1 MTLFCPRCNS
11 LLVVRYQATGL
22 MDKLLA
28 LCALVSFQCQSC
40 QHRFRAMQPRTSDTK
55 REAERRTIART
66 PVQVPVK
73 FEYGDDGGEG
83 TLTDLSKDGCTLDS
97 KRRLRPGLLLRVH
110 LPAGQ
115 TDAPQ
120 TLVTQIASVRSVEGN
135 RAGLKFLAFT
145 PPEQVQLEQTVT
157 STLKR
162 FTAKTAG
169 PTQH

>member
-1 MTLFCPRCNS
+1 MTLFCPRCKS
-11 LLVVRYQATGL
+11 LLVARCQDTRFL
-22 MDKLLA
+22 DKLLS

-40 QHRFRAMQPRTSDTK
+40 RHRFRAKEVRMRDLTPGT
-55 REAERRTIART
+55 ERRNIARI
-66 PVQVPVK
+66 PVQIPVN

-110 LPAGQ
+110 LPAGPEH
-115 TDAPQ
+115 APQ
-120 TLVTQIASVRSVEGN
+120 AFVTEIATVRSVDGS

-145 PPEQVQLEQTVT
+145 PPEQVHLEQTVT

-162 FTAKTAG
+162 FTGKTAG
-169 PTQH
+169 PAQP

>member
-11 LLVVRYQATGL
+11 LLVVRCQDTRL
-22 MDKLLA
+22 LDKLLA

-40 QHRFRAMQPRTSDTK
+40 QHRFRAMQPGAPGGKPET
-55 REAERRTIART
+55 ERRTIVRT
-66 PVQVPVK
+66 PIQVPVR
-73 FEYGDDGGEG
+73 FDYGDAGGEG

-110 LPAGQ
+110 LPAGPEQ
-115 TDAPQ
+115 APQ
-120 TLVTQIASVRSVEGN
+120 ALVTQIATVRSVDGN

-145 PPEQVQLEQTVT
+145 PPEQVHLEQTVT

-162 FTAKTAG
+162 FTGKTAG
-169 PTQH
+169 PIQP

>member
-11 LLVVRYQATGL
+11 LLVVRCQDTGL
-22 MDKLLA
+22 LDKLLS
-28 LCALVSFQCQSC
+28 LCSFASFQCQSC
-40 QHRFRAMQPRTSDTK
+40 LHRFRSMQPGTPGIK
-55 REAERRTIART
+55 PEMERRNIVRT

-73 FEYGDDGGEG
+73 FDYGDDAGEG

-110 LPAGQ
+110 LPAGKE
-115 TDAPQ
+115 DASPA
-120 TLVTQIASVRSVEGN
+120 LVTQIASVRSVEGN

-145 PPEQVQLEQTVT
+145 PPELVHLEQTVT
-157 STLKR
+157 STIRR

-169 PTQH
+169 PARH

>member
-1 MTLFCPRCNS
+1 MTLFCPRCKS
-11 LLVVRYQATGL
+11 LLVARCQDRRL
-22 MDKLLA
+22 LDKLFS

-40 QHRFRAMQPRTSDTK
+40 RHRFRAKKIRTRDLKPET
-55 REAERRTIART
+55 ERRNSVRI
-66 PVQVPVK
+66 PVQVPVN

-110 LPAGQ
+110 LPAGPEH
-115 TDAPQ
+115 APQ
-120 TLVTQIASVRSVEGN
+120 AFVTEIATVRSVDGS

-145 PPEQVQLEQTVT
+145 PPEQVHLEQTVT

-162 FTAKTAG
+162 FTGKTAG
-169 PTQH
+169 PTRP

>member
-11 LLVVRYQATGL
+11 LLVVRCQDTGL
-22 MDKLLA
+22 LDKLLA
-28 LCALVSFQCQSC
+28 LCALASFQCQAC
-40 QHRFRAMQPRTSDTK
+40 QHRFRAMQSRTRGTK
-55 REAERRTIART
+55 RETERRTIARI
-66 PVQVPVK
+66 PVHVPVK
-73 FEYGDDGGEG
+73 FEYGEDGGEG

-115 TDAPQ
+115 DDAPQ
-120 TLVTQIASVRSVEGN
+120 ALVTQIASVRSVDGS